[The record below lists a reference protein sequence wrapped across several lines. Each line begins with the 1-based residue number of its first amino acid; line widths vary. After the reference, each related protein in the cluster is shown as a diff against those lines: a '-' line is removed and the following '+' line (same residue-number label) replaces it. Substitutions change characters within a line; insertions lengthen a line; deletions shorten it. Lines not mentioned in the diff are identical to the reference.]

1 MANPFDHKHYA
12 TCCGAKPR
20 FMQEQAIKTWFAE
33 CPHCKTTV
41 CAIDGRPDGLAA
53 AWNQV
58 IEKKGKGKV

>member
-20 FMQEQAIKTWFAE
+20 FAHEQAIKTWFAE
-33 CPHCKTTV
+33 CQHCRTTV
-41 CAIDGRPDGLAA
+41 CAIDGKPDGLAK